1 MKLFISVLMLL
12 TLRAVGEVVK
22 DFKDHD
28 CKKFFMNEEPPEFQ
42 INGIASQV
50 PEEGRYVRI
59 CQRYNNKYHYATL
72 YDTTEKIPVYSAYR
86 YERRTECKV
95 KRPNIPWKIEPQL
108 EDNNNSKDMTSEE
121 NVLKKYRQAYNS
133 DYEGTDYNKGH
144 LFPVCQS
151 SSDDSAISTFTL
163 TNAAPQECSFNK
175 KWFHKVENVVRKSLQ
190 KCVNERRKPYVVT
203 GVVPSNGTKMA
214 NRVNVPVY
222 FWTAYR
228 CCGSNQCQFGG
239 LIMHEKA
246 NETRN
251 FMEMTRF
258 HKRLSKYYKRPI
270 TVFKIAGLTG
280 KKRKFDESYEFLDGL
295 GFNEFP

>member
-1 MKLFISVLMLL
+1 MMLFISVLMLL

-28 CKKFFMNEEPPEFQ
+28 CKEFFLDEEPPEFQ
-42 INGIASQV
+42 TNGIASQV

-59 CQRYNNKYHYATL
+59 CQRYKNKYHYATL

-86 YERRTECKV
+86 YERTIECKV

-108 EDNNNSKDMTSEE
+108 EDNNNGKDMASEK
-121 NVLKKYRQAYNS
+121 NVWKNDRQAYDSN
-133 DYEGTDYNKGH
+133 YVGTDYNKGH

-163 TNAAPQECSFNK
+163 TNAAPQGCSFNK
-175 KWFHKVENVVRKSLQ
+175 KWFHKVENDVRKSLQ
-190 KCVNERRKPYVVT
+190 KCVNERRIPYVVT
-203 GVVPSNGTKMA
+203 GVVPSDGTKMA

-239 LIMHEKA
+239 YIMNEKA
-246 NETRN
+246 DVTRD
-251 FMEMTRF
+251 FTDMTSF
-258 HKRLSKYYKRPI
+258 DERLSEYYKRPF
-270 TVFKIAGLTG
+270 TVFKSAGLTG
-280 KKRKFDESYEFLDGL
+280 KKRKFDERV
-295 GFNEFP
+295 